1 MESLFI
7 QLSDY
12 IYINL
17 NKKKK
22 TLMSGLCRAGIP
34 PNTFFLSFRSFGS
47 NQHRIFEAS

>member
-12 IYINL
+12 IYKSQF
-17 NKKKK
+17 KKNWPIWVI
-22 TLMSGLCRAGIP
+22 LCMAGIP

-47 NQHRIFEAS
+47 NQHIIFEAS